1 MASNKT
7 PQDDELIRLAQ
18 RGDLDAYASIV
29 TLYKDRVFS
38 LLRRSVHDF
47 NSAED
52 LSQEVFIRAYR
63 GLKGFRFDCT
73 FSSWLMRIAIN
84 VSSTH
89 RASTRFRQSQVTD
102 SVEDDLV
109 DNSST
114 NGEQDALQRER
125 LLALNRC
132 LQKLSGRLRDAVT
145 LIGLHGSS
153 YEEASETLQIPV
165 GTVRSRLNQ
174 ARILLSKCLSLHGDA
189 I

>member
-84 VSSTH
+84 VS
-89 RASTRFRQSQVTD
+89 
-102 SVEDDLV
+102 
-109 DNSST
+109 NYSS
-114 NGEQDALQRER
+114 
-125 LLALNRC
+125 
-132 LQKLSGRLRDAVT
+132 LSGNL
-145 LIGLHGSS
+145 
-153 YEEASETLQIPV
+153 
-165 GTVRSRLNQ
+165 
-174 ARILLSKCLSLHGDA
+174 
-189 I
+189 